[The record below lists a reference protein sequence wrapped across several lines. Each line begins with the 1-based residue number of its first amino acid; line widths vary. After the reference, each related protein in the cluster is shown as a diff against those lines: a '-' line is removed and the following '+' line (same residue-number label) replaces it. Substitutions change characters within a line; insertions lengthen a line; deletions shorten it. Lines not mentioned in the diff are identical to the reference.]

1 MTVRAVAP
9 RGVAGR
15 VAVVLIAL
23 LATLAASG
31 CGDDRHPAGADQE
44 GAGPDGVTT
53 TAPAFVPDH
62 PAPADAPAA
71 VARLVADEGP
81 DDEPGCAVS
90 LVVQGEVVFEG
101 GYGTADL
108 STGVPIDERTTF
120 DIASVSKQ
128 FTAAAVYLLAE
139 AGDLSLDDDIGDHVP
154 ELPDYGVPVTLDDLV
169 HHTSG
174 LVDYTELLGED
185 FSDTDVTTTAQAL
198 DALAAVPDLN
208 FDPGSRFEYSN
219 SNYFLL
225 GLVVEQVDGR
235 TLADFLADE
244 VFAPLG
250 MDQTIVRDDADLVV
264 ADGAEGYVADDEG
277 GFEPDT
283 TNWEQAGDG
292 AVWTSVRDLQRW
304 AANLSTFE
312 VGGPDLR
319 RDLLAPGP
327 VLDDGLGYGGG
338 LTLLPGGR
346 VEHSGAWAGFV
357 SELLVDPRERTS
369 VAVLCNRDDGDAY
382 GLAEEVLAL
391 V

>member
-1 MTVRAVAP
+1 MTRSAAVVALVALALAAVALAGCTSG
-9 RGVAGR
+9 RG
-15 VAVVLIAL
+15 
-23 LATLAASG
+23 
-31 CGDDRHPAGADQE
+31 PAGADQE
-44 GAGPDGVTT
+44 GARPGGVTT
-53 TAPAFVPDH
+53 TAPVFVPDR
-62 PAPADAPAA
+62 PAPGDAPAA
-71 VARLVADEGP
+71 VARLVADQGP

-90 LVVQGEVVFEG
+90 LVVQGDVVFEG

-139 AGDLSLDDDIGDHVP
+139 AGELSLDDDVGDHVP

-185 FSDTDVTTTAQAL
+185 FADTDVTTTAQAL

-250 MDQTIVRDDADLVV
+250 MDQTVVRDDADLVV
-264 ADGAEGYVADDEG
+264 ADGAEGYVADGDG

-312 VGGPDLR
+312 VGGPELR
-319 RDLLAPGP
+319 RDLLAPGA
-327 VLDDGLGYGGG
+327 VLDESGLGYGGG

-346 VEHSGAWAGFV
+346 LEHSGAWAGFL
-357 SELLVDPRERTS
+357 SDLLVDPDERTS
-369 VAVLCNRDDGDAY
+369 VAVLCNRDDVDPY
-382 GLAEEVLAL
+382 DLAEQVLAL
-391 V
+391 L